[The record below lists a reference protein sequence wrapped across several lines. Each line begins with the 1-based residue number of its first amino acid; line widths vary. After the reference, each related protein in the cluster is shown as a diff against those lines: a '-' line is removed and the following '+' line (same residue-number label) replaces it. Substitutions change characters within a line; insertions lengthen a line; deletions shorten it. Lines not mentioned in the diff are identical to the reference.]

1 MIKLSLRPNLIYPLF
16 LIIWAFLRKLIAIL
30 ISILFEFYSSLLFT
44 FLMFFGEI
52 IGGLIFYLYQIG
64 FCDKKFK
71 ICRTCTKQKLSFV
84 TRKAKMNRIDCLTK
98 IVFLVFM
105 TAFFDFFEYVLSTY
119 YISNIRKISGSLQ
132 IRLAAFLIVTS
143 SLVCRFSLKISLFKH
158 QIFSLSIIGICLLI
172 LIISEFFFQKFDFY
186 LSISNLFIAI
196 ILSLLSHSSIAFNDT
211 IDKYLIDFNFLH
223 PFLVLMFQGIIGL
236 LFSIIC
242 AIFAN
247 PIPFLIML
255 YKNSSK
261 GMFILFIF
269 FIILYTIF
277 GALKNIY
284 RMYTIMLFSP
294 MNKHLA
300 DIIINPLYIIFY
312 FSIGDDFINNNKRNY
327 FYFFL
332 NLVLLI
338 VVDFCG
344 LIYNEFFILS
354 CFGLEYNTYSSI
366 IDRANKTYYLEDIN
380 SREESFSS

>member
-1 MIKLSLRPNLIYPLF
+1 
-16 LIIWAFLRKLIAIL
+16 
-30 ISILFEFYSSLLFT
+30 
-44 FLMFFGEI
+44 MFFGEI

-84 TRKAKMNRIDCLTK
+84 TRKAKMNRIDSLTK

-211 IDKYLIDFNFLH
+211 IDKYLIDYNFLH

-255 YKNSSK
+255 YKNSST

-269 FIILYTIF
+269 LIILYTIF
-277 GALKNIY
+277 GVLKNIY

-327 FYFFL
+327 FYFF
-332 NLVLLI
+332 
-338 VVDFCG
+338 
-344 LIYNEFFILS
+344 
-354 CFGLEYNTYSSI
+354 
-366 IDRANKTYYLEDIN
+366 
-380 SREESFSS
+380 